1 MASNLMKALIT
12 GITGQDGS
20 YLAQHLLEKGY
31 EVWGLVRG
39 LDNPKEAWLQDLAP
53 GVCIAPGDLLDELS
67 LYNAVCNIQPDE
79 VYNFAAV
86 SSPALAWQQPVLT
99 AETTGIGALRVFEAV
114 RKCAP
119 QARVLQAG
127 SIANHGPYGAAKLF
141 AQKVAEDFRERGL
154 HVSCAVFG
162 GHHSPRRSP
171 SFFARKVTAGVAS
184 IAAGRSD
191 HIVLGALNRS
201 QDWGWAPD
209 FVKQL
214 PHLLTLT
221 PDDYVMSTNDPH
233 SAKEWVDEAFAVKD
247 MDWREWVKFDA
258 AMGNVTDVPA
268 LTATPDPRL
277 RWQPNLDFKGLIR
290 WMVEED
296 GRG

>member
-1 MASNLMKALIT
+1 MKALIT

-20 YLAQHLLEKGY
+20 YLAQHLVEKGY
-31 EVWGLVRG
+31 EVWGLIRG
-39 LDNPKEAWLQDLAP
+39 QDNPKEDWLRSLVPTAKL
-53 GVCIAPGDLLDELS
+53 VAGDLLDELS
-67 LYNAVCNIQPDE
+67 LHNAVCEIRPDE

-86 SSPALAWQQPVLT
+86 SSPGLAWQQPVLT
-99 AETTGIGALRVFEAV
+99 AETTGIGALRLFEAV

-119 QARVLQAG
+119 NARVLKAA

-141 AQKVAEDFRERGL
+141 AQTVAADYRERGL

-162 GHHSPRRSP
+162 GHHSPRRGK
-171 SFFARKVTAGVAS
+171 SFFARKVTSAVARIRVDGV
-184 IAAGRSD
+184 GGLT
-191 HIVLGALNRS
+191 LGSLRRS

-214 PHLLTLT
+214 PHLLGIE
-221 PDDYVMSTNDPH
+221 PDDYVMSTADPH
-233 SAKEWVDEAFAVKD
+233 SAAEWVEEAFAVANL
-247 MDWREWVKFDA
+247 DWRDHVQFNPSL
-258 AMGNVTDVPA
+258 GNVTDVA
-268 LTATPDPRL
+268 TLTAEPDPRL
-277 RWQPNLDFKGLIR
+277 QWHPNQDFKGLIR